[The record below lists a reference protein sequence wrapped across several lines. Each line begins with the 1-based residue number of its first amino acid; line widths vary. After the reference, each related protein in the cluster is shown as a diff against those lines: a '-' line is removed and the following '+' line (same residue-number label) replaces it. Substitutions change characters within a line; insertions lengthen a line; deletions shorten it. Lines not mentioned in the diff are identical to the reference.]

1 MSTPNPPS
9 LLAALERGLAEI
21 DAQGLRR
28 VRRTADSACG
38 ARMTVDGREIV
49 SFASNDYLGL
59 AA

>member
-38 ARMTVDGREIV
+38 ARMT
-49 SFASNDYLGL
+49 
-59 AA
+59 